1 MKLNFAFAMLIC
13 GVSLHI
19 AWADE
24 RWTSVVVWS
33 LVTLAVMVLGERDLK
48 RKGKGKDNAS

>member
-33 LVTLAVMVLGERDLK
+33 LVTLAVMVIGDWNL
-48 RKGKGKDNAS
+48 RKEKDNAS